1 MTGRLRLPALASAL
15 TALAIAALPAA
26 AQERLDLAA
35 AIDAALAAHPSVVQA
50 QAAVQSAAL
59 SLRMAEIDH
68 DDVTVSV
75 RATPAAMSVN
85 LAAWEEGAFG
95 DVVDTF
101 DADSG
106 ATLSAQVEL
115 PWGMTIAGSFTAGV
129 ELDDLDRRG
138 VSEEDRYTDSY
149 SLSISQDLL
158 PAGPLAP
165 AAAALAGRRDDLRL
179 AQLRLLR
186 ARSDVTQQVVRTF
199 LNLVERTAALTVAQ
213 ERLAAAERQLADT
226 RSLADQEAADR
237 IAVLDARIDAVE
249 RRNAVADARAS
260 IALDSAAFFADLSR
274 PPAALAAPAV
284 DVDALRRAAQE
295 LLDAPAAAAGA
306 DDALAV
312 LEAQAQLAAAQLRLE
327 QARRGWLPALAVSL
341 DYNKGTG
348 PPGLGQLSVSLTGS
362 YTLFDSGR
370 RETAILQAEEQVAAA
385 RRALTSAQS
394 TARSGREQIRLDL
407 LRAIAADQ
415 VAVLR
420 QERAGLQAEQAAER
434 HAAGAISDAAL
445 ADAALPLQEARD
457 AARAA
462 VYALGRAY
470 LALAIERSV
479 DALQA
484 LAAVAG

>member
-1 MTGRLRLPALASAL
+1 MTGRLRRPALASAL

-85 LAAWEEGAFG
+85 LAAWEEGAFS

-199 LNLVERTAALTVAQ
+199 LSLVERTAALAVAE
-213 ERLAAAERQLADT
+213 ERMAVAERQLADT
-226 RSLADQEAADR
+226 RSLADQQAADR
-237 IAVLDARIDAVE
+237 IAVLDARIAAVE

-260 IALDSAAFFADLSR
+260 LSLDSAAFFADLSR
-274 PPAALAAPAV
+274 PPAPLAAPAV

-295 LLDAPAAAAGA
+295 LLDAPAAPGA

-327 QARRGWLPALAVSL
+327 QARRGWLPSLAVSL

-385 RRALTSAQS
+385 RRGLTSAQS
-394 TARSGREQIRLDL
+394 SARSGREQIRLDL

-420 QERAGLQAEQAAER
+420 HERAGLQAEQAADR

-445 ADAALPLQEARD
+445 ADTALPLQEARD

-462 VYALGRAY
+462 VHALGRAY

>member
-1 MTGRLRLPALASAL
+1 MTGRLRRPALASAL

-295 LLDAPAAAAGA
+295 LLDAPAAPGA

-327 QARRGWLPALAVSL
+327 QARRGWLPSLAVSL

-385 RRALTSAQS
+385 RRTLTSAQS

-420 QERAGLQAEQAAER
+420 QERAGLQAEQAADR

-445 ADAALPLQEARD
+445 ADTALPLQEARD
-457 AARAA
+457 AALAA

>member
-1 MTGRLRLPALASAL
+1 MTGRLRRPALASAL

-226 RSLADQEAADR
+226 RSLADQQAADR

-295 LLDAPAAAAGA
+295 LLDAPAAPGA

-327 QARRGWLPALAVSL
+327 QARRGWLPSLAVSL

-385 RRALTSAQS
+385 RRTLTSAQS

-420 QERAGLQAEQAAER
+420 QERAGLQAEQAADR

-445 ADAALPLQEARD
+445 ADTALPLQEARD
-457 AARAA
+457 AALAA